1 MADPKATEVDFGS
14 VLQAE
19 MAQVNE
25 LQEAA
30 QVAAEDFAAGRRDDI
45 ESVLFAARKADTA
58 FKMLLQV
65 RNKVQFDWRKER
77 VTQAVM
83 RIELLRSYEQI
94 SSGKKNTTQQV
105 LFSHVR
111 DGVFRLRIEETD

>member
-1 MADPKATEVDFGS
+1 MTDPLGLINGAGATGLPVTRPGGETGSENADFGA
-14 VLQAE
+14 VLKAE
-19 MAQVNE
+19 MARVNE

-65 RNKVQFDWRKER
+65 RNKVLE
-77 VTQAVM
+77 A
-83 RIELLRSYEQI
+83 YEEVKQ
-94 SSGKKNTTQQV
+94 
-105 LFSHVR
+105 
-111 DGVFRLRIEETD
+111 LRI